1 MKIIIIIIMIIT
13 ITIIFRNHPFIS
25 QEKELEE
32 TKASGNVGQWKAEL
46 EESQR
51 EKRRLESD
59 LSRLRDEQQTM
70 HLQSTTQAKLD
81 MTRKQKEVKEDAIQK
96 M

>member
-1 MKIIIIIIMIIT
+1 MIIT